1 MLLIDLIIDIL
12 YKAKIGIFNLSIIL
26 VYNTWKDDEYDQQ

>member
-12 YKAKIGIFNLSIIL
+12 YKAKIGILNLSIIL
-26 VYNTWKDDEYDQQ
+26 VYKYMEGC